1 MSAIRLLNELAEF
14 QSAQALLGIQ
24 KQEQIDLIL
33 TPEIRAE
40 IADIDYEFQM
50 KGEAVAQNILFW
62 EQKVKDEVLK
72 EGATVRGANLMAV
85 WSKPRVSWDGKLLEG
100 MMAVIPQLKSARSE
114 GLPSVSIRKI

>member
-1 MSAIRLLNELAEF
+1 MTTIQLLNELAEF

-33 TPEIRAE
+33 TPEILAE
-40 IADIDYEFQM
+40 IADIDYEYLQ

>member
-1 MSAIRLLNELAEF
+1 MTTIELLNELAEF
-14 QSAQALLGIQ
+14 QAQQALLSIQ

-33 TPEIRAE
+33 TPEIRSE
-40 IADIDYEFQM
+40 IADIDYEFLQ

-62 EQKVKDEVLK
+62 EQKIKDQVLK
-72 EGATVRGANLMAV
+72 EGATVRGSNLMAV

-114 GLPSVSIRKI
+114 GLPSVSIRKA